1 MSGVCAHVCVC
12 GLVFLLLAICLP
24 HGDGFLEKGRA
35 GVAAQGQQS
44 RHSGE
49 EHVEGDN
56 RPQLI

>member
-1 MSGVCAHVCVC
+1 MSGASVRVWAC
-12 GLVFLLLAICLP
+12 GLVVLLLAICLP
-24 HGDGFLEKGRA
+24 HGNRLQEKGRT

-44 RHSGE
+44 RRSGE